1 MPLRSIGNMGNR
13 RVMAPNVNFEMQS
26 SVEICLH
33 YGGILV
39 RRRQGFDY
47 IGGDSVMIC
56 GVNTYEF
63 FYNQLLSWV
72 VENVNCPDVG
82 VVCYRVPVFIQ
93 LNMISKTSDIK
104 VPIYEIELEK
114 TAFGVDCGK
123 SYEMDSR
130 SSKPKCFWPLYTMP
144 TAEENP
150 GGCLDMD
157 SFDNEVDMF
166 IIDVVTYHGLDVNC
180 MNVDDFVKSHVVADV
195 NDAVKLYETE
205 DMNPVGDIYNKR
217 SVLESCG
224 IENKS
229 EHKMADIKIGVIGW
243 ETEMT
248 DVEASNGK
256 IVKTLEEE
264 LESGH
269 KDPKIEDEEWNKEDE
284 EKKYEEN
291 EDEKDDDED
300 ESEEE
305 DEENEEEE
313 EDDDEAEVDDGED
326 AFFKP
331 MKFIDDSDEQ
341 DSDYDRS
348 PTLAECEKF
357 ASKFDGLPDQEEE
370 QDKDSQDNCNSDE
383 D

>member
-1 MPLRSIGNMGNR
+1 
-13 RVMAPNVNFEMQS
+13 MQS

-82 VVCYRVPVFIQ
+82 VVCYSVP
-93 LNMISKTSDIK
+93 
-104 VPIYEIELEK
+104 ELEK

-123 SYEMDSR
+123 SYEMDSG
-130 SSKPKCFWPLYTMP
+130 SSKVNVESPKCFWPLYTMA

-157 SFDNEVDMF
+157 SFDNENQKLMDLKLKDNESLFASETKPECSEVD
-166 IIDVVTYHGLDVNC
+166 IVTDHGLDVNC
-180 MNVDDFVKSHVVADV
+180 MNVDDFVKSQVVADI

-205 DMNPVGDIYNKR
+205 DMHPVGDIYNKR
-217 SVLESCG
+217 SIIGSYG

-229 EHKMADIKIGVIGW
+229 EHEMADIKIGVIGW

-269 KDPKIEDEEWNKEDE
+269 KDPNIEDEEWNKEDE
-284 EKKYEEN
+284 EKKHEEN

-300 ESEEE
+300 EFEEE
-305 DEENEEEE
+305 DEENEEEDKE
-313 EDDDEAEVDDGED
+313 DDEAKVDDGED

-331 MKFIDDSDEQ
+331 MKFIDDSDEH

-348 PTLAECEKF
+348 
-357 ASKFDGLPDQEEE
+357 
-370 QDKDSQDNCNSDE
+370 
-383 D
+383 